1 MMLRGIEM
9 LEADPETQV
18 IVLVG
23 KVPSKTVLNTL
34 IQKTSG
40 SQETGSGLF
49 ERTNPTLGRCWSVL
63 CANHGYCWSDRDRA
77 GR

>member
-49 ERTNPTLGRCWSVL
+49 
-63 CANHGYCWSDRDRA
+63 
-77 GR
+77 